1 MAHTVKDFDYSQLSS
16 AERILL
22 AQELWDSVEP
32 EARSWPLTA
41 EQQAEIERRIAAID
55 AGTMP
60 TYPWEDVKQRLLNRK

>member
-1 MAHTVKDFDYSQLSS
+1 MTVSHKNLDYSQLSP

-22 AQELWDSVEP
+22 AQELWDSVHAETQ
-32 EARSWPLTA
+32 ALSFTA

-60 TYPWEDVKQRLLNRK
+60 TYPWEDVKRRLLDRK